1 MYDKIL
7 YWYKS
12 GLWDKAKVK
21 NAVEKG
27 KITKAQYKTIT
38 GETYKA

>member
-12 GLWDKAKVK
+12 GLWSKAKVHD
-21 NAVEKG
+21 AVVKG
-27 KITKAQYKTIT
+27 KITAKEYKQIT